1 MRCELP
7 SVSRCRKAAGLTRWV
22 RHPVQTPSHG
32 RADRT
37 RNPGASSGAPGFF
50 VLGRVRAWSRNSGWD
65 AWRHCCRRSAPRA
78 RWRSLVRGECIR
90 RAVQFLA
97 SQRAPPPG
105 CRGARQR
112 HAAAERFVVETY
124 IMRRILGR
132 SHHVRAGGGCGPARP
147 SSGSHVKS
155 MIYQGR
161 WRRRRDSHA
170 ASNSLKI

>member
-112 HAAAERFVVETY
+112 HAAAERFVVGVGRDLHHAPNPRAFQPRQ
-124 IMRRILGR
+124 RR
-132 SHHVRAGGGCGPARP
+132 GGDVG
-147 SSGSHVKS
+147 
-155 MIYQGR
+155 
-161 WRRRRDSHA
+161 RRDLPLEA
-170 ASNSLKI
+170 TLNQ